1 MKNKITGVVLL
12 NAPRDGHFVIFSS
25 SHRQSLLLLP
35 QSYATAGTDSDIHC
49 QTEVCPALWC
59 HLLDAFLPFNLFLC
73 HDNLFSSFTG
83 VKCTSLHI
91 VFPPFLMGK
100 INVLWVI
107 KKTTLMSAWLFSSVF
122 FFCVWVANLRWL
134 PLHRD
139 LLGCIILLDCSS
151 LQWNAVFK
159 NKWNLW
165 LSSAVPLTPEVRKQA
180 LYAMRF
186 VVTWG
191 MLRTSVQHSSW
202 L

>member
-1 MKNKITGVVLL
+1 MQEQGQT
-12 NAPRDGHFVIFSS
+12 VIFTVKQ
-25 SHRQSLLLLP
+25 RFVQLYGVISLMHSCLLIC
-35 QSYATAGTDSDIHC
+35 S
-49 QTEVCPALWC
+49 
-59 HLLDAFLPFNLFLC
+59 C

-91 VFPPFLMGK
+91 VFPPILMGK

-107 KKTTLMSAWLFSSVF
+107 KKATLMSAWLFSSVF

-159 NKWNLW
+159 NKLNLW